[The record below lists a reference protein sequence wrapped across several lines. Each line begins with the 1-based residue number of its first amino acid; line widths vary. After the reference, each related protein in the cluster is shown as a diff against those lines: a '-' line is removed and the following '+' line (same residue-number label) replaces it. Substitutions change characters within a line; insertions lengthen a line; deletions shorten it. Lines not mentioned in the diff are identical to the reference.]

1 MTRASVPLSFAA
13 ALLTFAAIPAPAR
26 AQNRVEQ
33 QMFLDL
39 RALQEQSQQLKLEL
53 NALLEQL
60 KAVNTRLDTEAAA
73 RNKGFADQ
81 QLLMNGIGSSLST
94 VQENVRDNK
103 VQVQKFT
110 QELDAIK
117 KGLDVLTTLVTQAMS
132 QMPAAPTDP
141 NAPVRSAPTGG
152 AAPGG
157 VPPSSN
163 DYLLSAMSDYGAGQ
177 YDMAI
182 KGFDEVIRRFPASP
196 DAAKAQFYI
205 GESYSFLGR
214 YPDAIAAYDKVI
226 KSYGDFDKEVADAYY
241 KQGVAYE
248 NSNQRDKAI
257 ANYKLLQKNYAGQNS
272 EMLASQRLKTLNVK

>member
-1 MTRASVPLSFAA
+1 MNRISILAA
-13 ALLTFAAIPAPAR
+13 AVIGVLVSTAPGY

-53 NALLEQL
+53 NTLIDQL
-60 KAVNTRLDTEAAA
+60 KAVNSRLDAEASA

-81 QLLMNGIGSSLST
+81 QVLITGISSALST

-117 KGLDVLTTLVTQAMS
+117 KGLDILTTLVTQAMA
-132 QMPAAPTDP
+132 QVPAATSDPT
-141 NAPVRSAPTGG
+141 APARPPSGAP
-152 AAPGG
+152 AAGGG
-157 VPPSSN
+157 VPASSQ
-163 DYLLSAMSDYGAGQ
+163 DYFMSAMSDYGAGQ

-205 GESYSFLGR
+205 GESYSFLNR
-214 YPDAIAAYDKVI
+214 YNDAISAYDKVI
-226 KSYGDFDKEVADAYY
+226 KNYKDFDKEVADALY

-248 NSNQRDKAI
+248 NTSQRDKAV
-257 ANYKLLQKNYAGQNS
+257 ANYKLLQKNYAGQNA